1 MEIEKE
7 VTEFVKT
14 INRGPL
20 KEYFP
25 QKKEDIDW
33 DKDKIYVEALYQG
46 YLDACRTFE
55 WSEKVKKDY
64 PNEKEKRGYI
74 EGEFKSGIAC
84 KIREYLNNSKACSFD
99 VFHGELCE
107 NLKECFRE
115 KETNITYGQAQ
126 KIINMG
132 NLKKN
137 NLLTA
142 ICR

>member
-25 QKKEDIDW
+25 KKKEDIDW

-55 WSEKVKKDY
+55 WTEKVKKDY
-64 PNEKEKRGYI
+64 
-74 EGEFKSGIAC
+74 
-84 KIREYLNNSKACSFD
+84 LNWVLRVK
-99 VFHGELCE
+99 
-107 NLKECFRE
+107 
-115 KETNITYGQAQ
+115 
-126 KIINMG
+126 
-132 NLKKN
+132 
-137 NLLTA
+137 
-142 ICR
+142 